1 MREEGIGLQLGGF
14 AELCP
19 QCRLNS
25 EADLG
30 TLGRLHVDPLM
41 TATLSWGVWF
51 GLSWEPAFYLAGS
64 SGHGSHEVW
73 LNLFQGYCFG
83 GRG

>member
-1 MREEGIGLQLGGF
+1 MREDGIGLQLGGF

-30 TLGRLHVDPLM
+30 TLGRLLVD
-41 TATLSWGVWF
+41 
-51 GLSWEPAFYLAGS
+51 
-64 SGHGSHEVW
+64 H
-73 LNLFQGYCFG
+73 
-83 GRG
+83 